1 MQNYCTTQR
10 INVTFPH
17 TKQNLKTLQT
27 WTDIKWKGLCVCCET
42 YSVNP
47 REMTSVSCMRRRDL
61 RERLVSARL
70 LFTKPSSWTAR
81 DWTRRWR
88 TALCHR
94 DIPRQAHIT
103 HTRTAHNHRAS
114 SRSGYEKRRPSRTAS
129 IPTKTDT
136 SLWQRNTS
144 VTYQLDNGT
153 RFLLALMWLCTI
165 EREARGS
172 MALGQQWWHWGRQYQ
187 WSPERAHSDPEAQ
200 SARRPPATAH
210 PETTDSAENTGG
222 RQRPAG
228 KQTQLSTITLRLKIN
243 LIIGSSYQHCLAAI
257 LGFFTVRTTRQD
269 LGLWI
274 SEF

>member
-1 MQNYCTTQR
+1 MNR
-10 INVTFPH
+10 HKVE
-17 TKQNLKTLQT
+17 
-27 WTDIKWKGLCVCCET
+27 GSVCVCCET

-228 KQTQLSTITLRLKIN
+228 EQTQLSTITLRLKIN
-243 LIIGSSYQHCLAAI
+243 LIIGSS
-257 LGFFTVRTTRQD
+257 
-269 LGLWI
+269 
-274 SEF
+274 